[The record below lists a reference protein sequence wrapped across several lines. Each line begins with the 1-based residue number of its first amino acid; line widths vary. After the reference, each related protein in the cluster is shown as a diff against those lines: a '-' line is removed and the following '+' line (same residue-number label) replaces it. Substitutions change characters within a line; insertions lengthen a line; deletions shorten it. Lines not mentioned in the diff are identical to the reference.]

1 MLNLLSPQKVATAAG
16 LVRSGRVY
24 DLSVPLGKGGRL
36 FPMFHDTWRITTAVP
51 KADGA
56 MVSGDVL
63 MLHTHAG
70 THIDGLSHF
79 WKDNQLWNGHDAA
92 AVNSRVGAS
101 WAGID
106 KMDGIVSRGVLADIA
121 GFRGVDHLTLDDA
134 ISESEIEACLEAQ
147 GVSVGEGDV
156 LLVRTG
162 WHGVFETDRATWQK
176 GEPGVAPSVA
186 AWLSENGVVA
196 IGADSVAVEHIPQH
210 PYPNP
215 FHVSALR
222 DYGVYIIENVDLEA
236 LAADRAYEFMFV
248 AAPLPIVGGTGS
260 PIKPLAIV

>member
-1 MLNLLSPQKVATAAG
+1 MTDSPQNNWGRWGDDDERGMLNLLSPQKVATAAG

-106 KMDGIVSRGVLADIA
+106 KMDGIVSRGVLADRGRRRDQRLRRPDPGPARARTPA
-121 GFRGVDHLTLDDA
+121 GR
-134 ISESEIEACLEAQ
+134 
-147 GVSVGEGDV
+147 
-156 LLVRTG
+156 R
-162 WHGVFETDRATWQK
+162 
-176 GEPGVAPSVA
+176 
-186 AWLSENGVVA
+186 
-196 IGADSVAVEHIPQH
+196 
-210 PYPNP
+210 
-215 FHVSALR
+215 ALR
-222 DYGVYIIENVDLEA
+222 RKVLRGDGPSGPRSLFLA
-236 LAADRAYEFMFV
+236 LHAGDHGAANRSRALGRRG
-248 AAPLPIVGGTGS
+248 P
-260 PIKPLAIV
+260 